1 MSGVPAGTP
10 AERQARLRG
19 TLDAEQLGARGL
31 ERMARNPSCR
41 LLKALTVAGL
51 SPATVV
57 QQVYGEVTR
66 EQQSPFAIGAGNQ
79 FESGVFDNG
88 AARLLDAYRSA
99 GTLSLL
105 ECRVVNVPE
114 LAPGITPAAM
124 ARRQAISLRL
134 LRAKLAGEAWAPN
147 LIVKPRLSVTLLGLT
162 FNIEPD
168 ALVVADGEAF
178 YRPVEIKSYPD
189 RDGKTDATDVRGA
202 CRQAAVAVV
211 ALRAVAAQAGAA
223 DVESLVPARGDLVL
237 RTPGSYRPTLRPMTL
252 QGEVDSLERALQEAP
267 RNLGETEVLLTSIG
281 ASAALDAPAVVDQLP
296 NNYRENCREF
306 CALAS
311 ECKKRAV
318 AQSDPVLLGS
328 RAREEWASAGSITR
342 VLELLDGRGAPPL
355 NRAEQLLQE
364 RLQEEYVELR
374 RAVI

>member
-1 MSGVPAGTP
+1 MTE

-19 TLDAEQLGARGL
+19 TLGAEQLGARGL

-57 QQVYGEVTR
+57 QQVYGEPPR

-79 FESGVFDNG
+79 FESGVFENG
-88 AARLLDAYRSA
+88 AARLLNAYRSA
-99 GTLSLL
+99 GRLSLT

-114 LAPGITPAAM
+114 FAPGINQTAM

-134 LRAKLAGEAWAPN
+134 MRAKLAGETWAPN
-147 LIVKPRLSVTLLGLT
+147 LIIKPRLRVTLLGLT

-168 ALVVADGEAF
+168 ALVAADGDAF

-189 RDGKTDATDVRGA
+189 RDGKTDAADVRGA

-211 ALRAVAAQAGAA
+211 ALRDVTAQSGAT
-223 DVESLVPARGDLVL
+223 DVQLLVPARGDLVL
-237 RTPGSYRPTLRPMTL
+237 RIPGSYRPTLRPMPL
-252 QGEVDSLERALQEAP
+252 EGEVDSLERALVEAP
-267 RNLGETEVLLTSIG
+267 RNLGETEALLAAIG
-281 ASAALDAPAVVDQLP
+281 ASAALDARTVVDQLP
-296 NNYRENCREF
+296 NNYKENCREF
-306 CALAS
+306 CALAGQ
-311 ECKKRAV
+311 CKQRAV

-328 RAREEWASAGSITR
+328 RAREEWAAAGSIQR
-342 VLELLDGRGAPPL
+342 VLELLDGRGPAARD
-355 NRAEQLLQE
+355 RAELLLQQQ
-364 RLQEEYVELR
+364 LQEEYIELR